1 MVVDVVEN
9 GTRLVFNGCVASVSS
24 ENCDPSP
31 GVEVISGLILRSHEL
46 LLLLKT

>member
-9 GTRLVFNGCVASVSS
+9 ATRLVFNGCVASVSS

-31 GVEVISGLILRSHEL
+31 GVEVISVLILRSHEL